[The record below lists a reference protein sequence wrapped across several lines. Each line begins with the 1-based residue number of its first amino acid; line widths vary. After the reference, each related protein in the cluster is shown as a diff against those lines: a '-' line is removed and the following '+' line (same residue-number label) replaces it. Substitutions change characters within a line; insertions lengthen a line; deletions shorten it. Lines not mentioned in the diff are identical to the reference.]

1 MPPRTRP
8 TRPLALPGALVLA
21 TALMTAG
28 LTGCSALSP
37 FNTCDD
43 TEARLKELRSQ
54 SILDSTPEGATAPK
68 GLDSV
73 DSRCID
79 DTGDAWLYAA
89 RVYAF
94 PGSRQEVVDF
104 YRTAA
109 KADGWRLRPDPGD
122 LSTPETTAGLCFT
135 KGGDGDA
142 LLLTVQFIT
151 AEDLKFEHDYD
162 AGPEFDSGP
171 GFEIEVGSE
180 TDGAKVGCWD

>member
-1 MPPRTRP
+1 MPLPTRP
-8 TRPLALPGALVLA
+8 VRPLALPVTLLLA
-21 TALMTAG
+21 TALMAAG
-28 LTGCSALSP
+28 LTGCSVLSP

-43 TEARLKELRSQ
+43 TAARLKDLRSQ
-54 SILDSTPEGATAPK
+54 PILNSTPEGATAPV

-94 PGSRQEVVDF
+94 PGSPQEVVDF

-109 KADGWRLRPDPGD
+109 KADGWHLQHDPSD
-122 LSTPETTAGLCFT
+122 SSTPETTAGLCFT
-135 KGGDGDA
+135 KGGDGEA
-142 LLLTVQFIT
+142 LLLTVQFT
-151 AEDLKFEHDYD
+151 RASDLEFAYDYD
-162 AGPEFDSGP
+162 AGPEFDAGS

-180 TDGAKVGCWD
+180 TDGARTGCFD

>member
-8 TRPLALPGALVLA
+8 NRPLALPGALVLA
-21 TALMTAG
+21 TALMNAG

-43 TEARLKELRSQ
+43 TAARLKDLRSQ
-54 SILDSTPEGATAPK
+54 SILNSTPEGATAPK

-109 KADGWRLRPDPGD
+109 KADGWHPPPAPPG
-122 LSTPETTAGLCFT
+122 LGTPETVAGLCFT

-142 LLLTVQFIT
+142 LLLTLQFT
-151 AEDLKFEHDYD
+151 DARQLKIEHDYD
-162 AGPEFDSGP
+162 AGPDFDSGS

-180 TDGAKVGCWD
+180 TDGAKTGCWD

>member
-1 MPPRTRP
+1 MPLP
-8 TRPLALPGALVLA
+8 TRPARPTALPVALLLA

-43 TEARLKELRSQ
+43 TEARLKDLRSQ
-54 SILDSTPEGATAPK
+54 PILNSTPEGATASK

-73 DSRCID
+73 DARCID
-79 DTGDAWLYAA
+79 DTGDAWLYAE

-109 KADGWRLRPDPGD
+109 KADGWYLPPAPPALG
-122 LSTPETTAGLCFT
+122 TPETAAGLCFT
-135 KGGDGDA
+135 RGGDGDA
-142 LLLTVQFIT
+142 LMLTLRFTT
-151 AEDLKFEHDYD
+151 AGDLKIEHDYD
-162 AGPEFDSGP
+162 AGPEFDSGS
-171 GFEIEVGSE
+171 GFEMKVGSE
-180 TDGAKVGCWD
+180 TDGAKTGCWD